1 MIIDQI
7 FKIRANRSI
16 KIMNLIKIISNRKK
30 QKTLDI
36 TTKRI
41 KVLILN
47 KYKTIISYQYLPRKR
62 IQTKINLKLKIKYH
76 RGLMPQIKFKMLK
89 ILQKNKNLILI
100 NPK

>member
-62 IQTKINLKLKIKYH
+62 I
-76 RGLMPQIKFKMLK
+76 
-89 ILQKNKNLILI
+89 
-100 NPK
+100 